1 MKPLQ
6 ISQKIQ
12 SFTEVRKEKSLTS
25 LILLLC
31 LISLPVFLLLFNN
44 STLRFFQPF
53 DQSLVEN
60 AQNASTKG
68 DISQVFHIIDGHNK
82 SSNSTITDQ
91 QHQPNVLTSSTF
103 DKSSCI
109 SRYQYSSYYKSKHY
123 KFHNPSPYLVSKIR
137 NYEKLHTKCGP
148 KSQSYTKLINKLTQS
163 NHINHNQSLPCKY
176 LVWRPVNGLGN
187 RMLSMASSFLYSLLQ
202 NRVFLLEFE
211 PEMDNLFCQ
220 PFPNS
225 TWVLPKNFPYSSN
238 WSQLPTLKNRENG
251 LIPSFLYLNMQH
263 GEGLGDHNLQHFHC
277 NETLSFLEKIP
288 VLIIIS
294 DQYFIPWL
302 FMSPFFK
309 LELNKMFLDK
319 GTVFHHLGHYLF
331 SPSNEVWTLITSYYQ
346 AYLAKA
352 DEKIGIQIRVFHQ
365 PKARVDDIVSQIL
378 NCTQSHTILPSF
390 GNTTSGST
398 SQNTTLKSKVVLVT
412 SLYPEFAEELRSMY
426 LKKPT
431 LNGKVIGVYQPSH
444 EEYQKFQDNMHNMN
458 ALAEIYL
465 LSLCDVLVTSP
476 RSTFGYVAQSLG
488 GLKPWIMLRLG
499 SKQHDLGCKRDFSI
513 EPCFHHVPKNECEDK
528 IKINKSTNYNYLYP
542 FVQKC
547 EDVRSGI
554 KFFGS

>member
-1 MKPLQ
+1 
-6 ISQKIQ
+6 
-12 SFTEVRKEKSLTS
+12 
-25 LILLLC
+25 
-31 LISLPVFLLLFNN
+31 
-44 STLRFFQPF
+44 
-53 DQSLVEN
+53 
-60 AQNASTKG
+60 
-68 DISQVFHIIDGHNK
+68 
-82 SSNSTITDQ
+82 
-91 QHQPNVLTSSTF
+91 
-103 DKSSCI
+103 
-109 SRYQYSSYYKSKHY
+109 
-123 KFHNPSPYLVSKIR
+123 
-137 NYEKLHTKCGP
+137 
-148 KSQSYTKLINKLTQS
+148 
-163 NHINHNQSLPCKY
+163 
-176 LVWRPVNGLGN
+176 
-187 RMLSMASSFLYSLLQ
+187 MASSFLYSLLQ

-476 RSTFGYVAQSLG
+476 RSTFEYVAQSLG